1 MRVCLNVFVQVD
13 GNNQVKLYILQFPNI
28 ISRIVHGVGRGW
40 VAIVQDRGKPVSV
53 LPLRRRALDEGQF
66 HGVPPCINS
75 WSATDVDI
83 NIQMLMPNI
92 NLQDHPPSLDNNN
105 NNKEDDD
112 TV

>member
-1 MRVCLNVFVQVD
+1 MFVQVG

-53 LPLRRRALDEGQF
+53 LPLRRRALDQGQF
-66 HGVPPCINS
+66 HGVLI
-75 WSATDVDI
+75 
-83 NIQMLMPNI
+83 
-92 NLQDHPPSLDNNN
+92 LDPQLTWTSISRCWWMNNNN

>member
-1 MRVCLNVFVQVD
+1 MFVQVD
-13 GNNQVKLYILQFPNI
+13 GNNQMKLYILQFPNI

-53 LPLRRRALDEGQF
+53 LP
-66 HGVPPCINS
+66 CIRWGTISRGLNS
-75 WSATDVDI
+75 SSATDVDI